1 MAHPIADPLSY
12 PKPHHSPGRCPEKVD
27 VVLVCAPSGTKL
39 TKIADKLRDAKY
51 PKAVQDLEARLCKRY
66 TGHPSHEEMELQVN
80 ETPTMWHVVRRPRQ
94 ELFDEWEATYEEALD
109 ACITQVEAEFRALCM
124 HLSWYQPSTSEF
136 FSPVSVTCLRR
147 AADQAGC
154 SFSQV
159 VILIDDIYD
168 MFARLQGTND
178 IYRADAMEKRAERL
192 HALRYSADRTAVT
205 LQRSRIEAIESALIH
220 LISWRQQE
228 ILHAESIARELGADF
243 TVLGI
248 KHSMKSF
255 TDLLRSRNTPKTYLS
270 HRISEVRRLNKA
282 SNSLP
287 GKLGEWSAVVDEVN
301 SLHFEFA
308 KAEAEQLPISPQLLI
323 NPTAID
329 ELRFG
334 GPDENQN
341 LLPYLAKRWTVPKP
355 REDLIWAP
363 ASDDNEHT
371 KLLASDFI
379 HPDEV
384 PLLKHP
390 DEKPLLKHPD
400 ETASSVARALTNRIY
415 HDVAFRD
422 HVIVEHTPGLCVYRP
437 FFQASR
443 DGDEI
448 VPSDWSGG
456 VKPEIL
462 HWYSKAS
469 SADGQRRRLAFVHSR
484 EEIQSRLAW
493 LTRKGSSDFVEDMLT
508 HLPQLLKDQG
518 INSETAD
525 TLCKDIRHARA
536 SDDKGSHLAQDPLP
550 TVAQLDSVFVDGEG
564 AQNLLDSLETAYQLA
579 MFSAYTMLDRPQDP
593 AAGTSTFDIYFLIAR
608 QIPGKERLLE
618 DLDEV
623 AAELRDFFSRDI
635 EPDILKERERADRLK
650 EKDTLFWRLNDRLLK
665 QSVGL
670 DPIEYCCKL
679 LHLPYRHLSE
689 SLGQ

>member
-1 MAHPIADPLSY
+1 MTS
-12 PKPHHSPGRCPEKVD
+12 EEVD

-39 TKIADKLRDAKY
+39 TKIADRLRDAKY
-51 PKAVQDLEARLCKRY
+51 PDAVQDLEARLCKRY
-66 TGHPSHEEMELQVN
+66 IGRPSHKEMELQAN

-94 ELFDEWEATYEEALD
+94 ELFDEWEATYKEALG

-136 FSPVSVTCLRR
+136 FSPVSVTCLKE
-147 AADQAGC
+147 AADQANC
-154 SFSQV
+154 DFAQV

-178 IYRADAMEKRAERL
+178 IYRADAMETRAKRL
-192 HALRYSADRTAVT
+192 HALRYSADRTTVT
-205 LQRSRIEAIESALIH
+205 LQRSRIEAIESALMH

-228 ILHAESIARELGADF
+228 ILHAENIARELGADF

-248 KHSMKSF
+248 KHTMKSF

-282 SNSLP
+282 SNGLP

-308 KAEAEQLPISPQLLI
+308 KAEAEQLLI

-341 LLPYLAKRWTVPKP
+341 LLPYLAKRWTVPEP
-355 REDLIWAP
+355 RKDLIWAS
-363 ASDDNEHT
+363 ALDDNEHT

-379 HPDEV
+379 HLGETPSLNHLGEM
-384 PLLKHP
+384 PS
-390 DEKPLLKHPD
+390 LKHPD
-400 ETASSVARALTNRIY
+400 ETASSVVRALTNRIY
-415 HDVAFRD
+415 YDVAFRD

-443 DGDEI
+443 GDDEI
-448 VPSDWSGG
+448 VPSNWSGG

-493 LTRKGSSDFVEDMLT
+493 LTGKGSSDFVEDMLT

-518 INSETAD
+518 IKSGTAD
-525 TLCKDIRHARA
+525 LLCANIRLARA
-536 SDDKGSHLAQDPLP
+536 SDDGGSHLDQDPLP

-564 AQNLLDSLETAYQLA
+564 AQDLFDSLGIAYQLA

-623 AAELRDFFSRDI
+623 AAELCEFVSHDI
-635 EPDILKERERADRLK
+635 EPDVLKEEKRADLLK
-650 EKDTLFWRLNDRLLK
+650 KKDTLFWRLNDRLLK

-679 LHLPYRHLSE
+679 LHLPYQHLSE
-689 SLGQ
+689 SLDQ